1 MYRDRGLF
9 LFDQP
14 RTFTCVEVY
23 TTTSFDFI
31 KLLLKHYCI
40 TAEVVVISTRQKN
53 DKDSKK
59 QKNEE

>member
-1 MYRDRGLF
+1 MYKGLF

-14 RTFTCVEVY
+14 KTFTRVEVY

-40 TAEVVVISTRQKN
+40 TTAEVVVVSTRQKN